1 MSSACRPEARAAVD
15 DLTRAKRFL
24 DKRPEIGE
32 HLSTAARR
40 KRSVDGVKRSN
51 VALAVT
57 ILIGSVVAI
66 AGGILGL
73 VSGDRSWSIYLL
85 LFGVAFALFTLAAGV
100 VPTMRHNRRT
110 VQAEWDSAVDE
121 AREYVS
127 AYPSFPLPGAYAHPI
142 VLERMIRIIR
152 EGRARDVDEAFGA
165 MKRELR
171 QLDHTKTVTQ
181 QEYDEIVAVKPM
193 FIVMNYQ

>member
-73 VSGDRSWSIYLL
+73 VSGDRSWSIYLP

-100 VPTMRHNRRT
+100 VPT

-121 AREYVS
+121 TREYVS

-152 EGRARDVDEAFGA
+152 EGRARDVDEAFEA
-165 MKRELR
+165 MKRKLR